1 MPNHSE
7 AANRKQQKIVNILV
21 RPQGPDDDSAIEKIT
36 IDAFANSEF
45 GHNGEA
51 DLVTSLRTSGTNQ
64 LSLVA
69 CIDDVVVGHC
79 LFTPVEIRRDDHIQ
93 TGMGLAPLSVA
104 TAHQRKGIGTALV
117 NAALEELTSEGC
129 AFVVVLGHA
138 DYYARF
144 GFSPA
149 ADFGIRHG
157 FEGIPHDVFFI
168 KQLQSESSHPFR
180 KATTYYREEFGP
192 QSEAWGSA
200 G

>member
-1 MPNHSE
+1 MN
-7 AANRKQQKIVNILV
+7 AIV
-21 RPQGPDDDSAIEKIT
+21 RPQGPDDDSAIEQVT

-51 DLVTSLRTSGTNQ
+51 DLVKSLRASGTNQ

-69 CIDDVVVGHC
+69 CIDDDVVGHC
-79 LFTPVEIRRDDHIQ
+79 LWTPVELRGDGHIL

-104 TAHQRKGIGTALV
+104 TAHQRKGIGTALLH
-117 NAALEELTSEGC
+117 AALEELTQEKC

-144 GFSPA
+144 GFAPA

-157 FEGIPHDVFFI
+157 FEGLPQDVFFI
-168 KQLQSESSHPFR
+168 KRLQSKSPLPFR
-180 KATTYYREEFGP
+180 RATAYYRNEFGP
-192 QSEAWGSA
+192 QAEAWGSDE
-200 G
+200 